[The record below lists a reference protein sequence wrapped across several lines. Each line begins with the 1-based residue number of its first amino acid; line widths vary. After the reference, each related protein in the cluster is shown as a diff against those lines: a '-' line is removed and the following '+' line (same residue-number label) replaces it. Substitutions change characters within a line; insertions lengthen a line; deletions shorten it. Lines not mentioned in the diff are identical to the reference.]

1 MAVVSL
7 AGYGLAGANL
17 QLLVQI
23 GERQGGRAGTLVEVS
38 DVLSMVPRSP

>member
-1 MAVVSL
+1 MAIVSL

-23 GERQGGRAGTLVEVS
+23 GESQRERVGTL
-38 DVLSMVPRSP
+38 